1 METKKRAVKWFI
13 QNCGYLAGILFLYV
27 VGVWGLLE
35 CMERE
40 DLIAQLETREAQ
52 MIMSES
58 YR

>member
-1 METKKRAVKWFI
+1 METKNRAVKWFI

>member
-1 METKKRAVKWFI
+1 MRMMFRNWPAA
-13 QNCGYLAGILFLYV
+13 LGILFLYA

-40 DLIAQLETREAQ
+40 DRIAQLETHEAQ
-52 MIMSES
+52 MLMTES

>member
-1 METKKRAVKWFI
+1 METMKRAVKWFI
-13 QNCGYLAGILFLYV
+13 QNCGYFAGILFLYA

-40 DLIAQLETREAQ
+40 DRLAQLETREAQ
-52 MIMSES
+52 MLMSES

>member
-1 METKKRAVKWFI
+1 METMKRAVKWFI
-13 QNCGYLAGILFLYV
+13 QNCGYLAAVLFLYV

-40 DLIAQLETREAQ
+40 DRIAQLETREAQ